1 MTFSRGLRIFFSG
14 GGPFIQPFVH
24 KKREEE
30 EEVVG
35 GLVLEFFF
43 FHTSIFTVESERRE
57 SVESGLVSPWRPD
70 QHSTPRKKT
79 WGR

>member
-43 FHTSIFTVESERRE
+43 FSYINIH
-57 SVESGLVSPWRPD
+57 G
-70 QHSTPRKKT
+70 
-79 WGR
+79 